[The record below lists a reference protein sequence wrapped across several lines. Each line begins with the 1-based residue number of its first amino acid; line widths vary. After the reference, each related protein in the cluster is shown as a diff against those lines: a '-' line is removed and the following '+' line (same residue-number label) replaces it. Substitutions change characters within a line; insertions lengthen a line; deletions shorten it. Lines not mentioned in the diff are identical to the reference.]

1 MLYVFDKKSGQFKM
15 MIYPYFIEYL
25 GKDSCVLYVQDA
37 CGNFFSLTFPDRSR
51 LVAVMEQLRATG
63 VADARCD
70 ISLVNSNELAER
82 EIQQTE
88 GRDDIEREDV
98 GREIG

>member
-1 MLYVFDKKSGQFKM
+1 MLYVYSKSGQFKM

-37 CGNFFSLTFPDRSR
+37 CGNFFTLTFPDRSR

-70 ISLVNSNELAER
+70 IELVNSNELAER
-82 EIQQTE
+82 EIKLE
-88 GRDDIEREDV
+88 GREDIEREDV